1 MPRGLRLRA
10 AKHHLPNII
19 LETIGQSSPPRRLD
33 ARERVPRA
41 WRLRAA
47 KHQHGVNAQL
57 PQQHCSSNKSARSL
71 SNRDIGLTVH
81 EVVPA
86 VPPRCR
92 PTSPFL
98 VLGHI
103 LASVL
108 SCALHRCTLS
118 VHVVCAL
125 HLCTSSM
132 HVVCALHRCTLSVH
146 VVCAR
151 CLCTLSVH
159 SG

>member
-1 MPRGLRLRA
+1 MS
-10 AKHHLPNII
+10 
-19 LETIGQSSPPRRLD
+19 QSPSPRRLD

-125 HLCTSSM
+125 H
-132 HVVCALHRCTLSVH
+132 RCTLSVH
-146 VVCAR
+146 FICALHLCTSSLHVVCALWLLPYGR
-151 CLCTLSVH
+151 IP
-159 SG
+159 

>member
-1 MPRGLRLRA
+1 MLWSAQAVEVWRGRDRTA
-10 AKHHLPNII
+10 TA
-19 LETIGQSSPPRRLD
+19 TQ
-33 ARERVPRA
+33 
-41 WRLRAA
+41 
-47 KHQHGVNAQL
+47 QQ
-57 PQQHCSSNKSARSL
+57 QQHYSRNKSARSL

-118 VHVVCAL
+118 VHVVCARC
-125 HLCTSSM
+125 LCTSSM
-132 HVVCALHRCTLSVH
+132 HVVCARRLCTSSVH
-146 VVCAR
+146 FIYAR
-151 CLCTLSVH
+151 CLCTLVDSCREGSH
-159 SG
+159 RATRRRHARHLASPSCHRI

>member
-1 MPRGLRLRA
+1 MANALRGPAWCGLDRVACLVA
-10 AKHHLPNII
+10 CDSVLPKII
-19 LETIGQSSPPRRLD
+19 LETIGQSPPRRLD

-98 VLGHI
+98 VL
-103 LASVL
+103 
-108 SCALHRCTLS
+108 
-118 VHVVCAL
+118 
-125 HLCTSSM
+125 
-132 HVVCALHRCTLSVH
+132 
-146 VVCAR
+146 
-151 CLCTLSVH
+151 
-159 SG
+159 